1 MKCSTSASARA
12 IVDAGLKTE
21 HSSILKEKNQ
31 LRKIKKCLKYQNK
44 LWKKPNLKGV
54 LKQTGETWLGHL
66 LDHNQFC

>member
-1 MKCSTSASARA
+1 MLTASF
-12 IVDAGLKTE
+12 ISINHG
-21 HSSILKEKNQ
+21 SILKENKK
-31 LRKIKKCLKYQNK
+31 LGKIKLCLKYLNK